1 MYCQW
6 DSLMEL
12 TQGVQKSRV
21 KNNSKVL
28 AQEGNTA
35 WDVLDTQI
43 EFLSSQLDVWV
54 SKPG

>member
-1 MYCQW
+1 
-6 DSLMEL
+6 MEL

-54 SKPG
+54 SKPR